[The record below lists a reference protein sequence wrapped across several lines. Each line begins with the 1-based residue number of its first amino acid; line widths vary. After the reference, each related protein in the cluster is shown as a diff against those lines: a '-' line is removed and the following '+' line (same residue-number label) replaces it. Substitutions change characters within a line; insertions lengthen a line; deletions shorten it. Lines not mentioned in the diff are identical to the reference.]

1 MMLPSPQP
9 AETLMHTML
18 NFAALATEA
27 SARDPQAGIEAVV
40 MPQTQR
46 EAEDAGIQGGV
57 APLARASQPDL
68 ASDVAIEDW
77 DILLGAVKARLKL
90 TVGELLAAVP
100 RPWAPDEA
108 GRVQASVLE
117 CVAALDQLHTT
128 LTHELDRRRQL
139 ESEVRDAQAGER
151 RARRM
156 ALHDSLTLLPNR
168 SFFLQWLAHALAH
181 ATPQRRPFAVLY
193 LDLDGFKAINDAH
206 GHGTGDDLLR
216 IVAMRLA
223 RAVRAEDVVSRL
235 GGDEFACL
243 LAELPSREQLSHLA
257 CKLLDAV
264 SAPVV
269 IGELELSVRP
279 SIGIAT
285 WPADGT
291 TSEALLNSADAAMYS
306 AKRQKSGY
314 GFFDE
319 RAERRFAPTRA

>member
-1 MMLPSPQP
+1 MKLPRPLLATTPMHAVPTMPGSP
-9 AETLMHTML
+9 
-18 NFAALATEA
+18 ALAPEDR
-27 SARDPQAGIEAVV
+27 SRDRWSGIETDGGIQAG
-40 MPQTQR
+40 
-46 EAEDAGIQGGV
+46 V
-57 APLARASQPDL
+57 ARPDPS
-68 ASDVAIEDW
+68 SDVAIEDW
-77 DILLGAVKARLKL
+77 DVLLGAVKARLKR
-90 TVGELLAAVP
+90 TVGEWRAS
-100 RPWAPDEA
+100 APQSRADDETGRAQA
-108 GRVQASVLE
+108 GVLE
-117 CVAALDQLHTT
+117 CVSALDQLHTT

-139 ESEVRDAQAGER
+139 ESEVRVAKAGER

-206 GHGTGDDLLR
+206 GHRTGDDVLR

-243 LAELPSREQLSHLA
+243 LAELPSREQLSQLA

-264 SAPVV
+264 SVPVS
-269 IGELELSVRP
+269 IGDLELSVRP

-291 TSEALLNSADAAMYS
+291 SPEALLDSADAAMYH
-306 AKRQKSGY
+306 AKREKRGY
-314 GFFDE
+314 GFFNE
-319 RAERRFAPTRA
+319 RAERRVPPTGI